1 MSEVAPPRISTS
13 FGRTM
18 GRKPKGLDLNSIG
31 EAWDLVKSDLPTWIP
46 LATAALFLTG
56 GILLIGDFIIESA
69 IYGTVFN
76 TDGSTQ
82 LQQIEESLLG
92 LIPLLLVGIFASS
105 LMYMGAKQARHEQV
119 QFRSLFAGFQ
129 CLLPLLIAGIA
140 VVGFIALGSVIL
152 IVPGLYLCGCLCFV
166 PILVIDQKMRP
177 LAAIKTSYNTM
188 RPYAWSMFGL
198 LAVASIVLV
207 GGFFVIGVG
216 VLFTLPIFLV
226 TIGIAYNE
234 FFPHGS
240 T

>member
-1 MSEVAPPRISTS
+1 MSEVAPPRISMN

-18 GRKPKGLDLNSIG
+18 GRKPNGLDLNSIG
-31 EAWDLVKSDLPTWIP
+31 EAWVLVKSDLPTWIP

-56 GILLIGDFIIESA
+56 GILLIGDFMIESA

-82 LQQIEESLLG
+82 LQQIEESLLD

-119 QFRSLFAGFQ
+119 QFRDLFAGFQ

-140 VVGFIALGSVIL
+140 VVGAIALGSAIL

-166 PILVIDQKMRP
+166 PILIIDKKMRP
-177 LAAIKTSYNTM
+177 LDAVQTSWRTTRNH
-188 RPYAWSMFGL
+188 AWTTLGL
-198 LAVASIVLV
+198 LVVASIVLV

-234 FFPHGS
+234 FFPLGF